1 MSDHEASISRPDPRA
16 GSTSLFG
23 LQGKPVL
30 VVGGGSG
37 IGRATALML
46 GQVGADVAVADL
58 DAGRAAE
65 VAAEVA
71 ANAAAQVPSAA
82 VRTVSVA
89 GDVTDP
95 DDAQRIVDTAH
106 AELGGLHAVINIV
119 GVASWSDL
127 LSMDIAMWES
137 DLRSNLTH
145 HLFVGRAAARH
156 MIADGVAGRLAL
168 VTSISGIF
176 GAPNHAAY
184 GAAKAGAIALARTM
198 ANEWAPHGI
207 RVNSVAPDII
217 ATPRVV
223 DGFTARGITD
233 MNAIVQADGV
243 PLGRWGTPDEIA
255 GPLVFLVSDLSG
267 FMTGQNLVV
276 DGGTQSRFPH
286 GGPKPFTPESAA
298 D

>member
-1 MSDHEASISRPDPRA
+1 MTDQSNTHPDV
-16 GSTSLFG
+16 FG
-23 LQGKPVL
+23 LRGKVAL

-37 IGRATALML
+37 IGRATALLL
-46 GQVGADVAVADL
+46 GCVGADVAVADL
-58 DAGRAAE
+58 DLARATEVSDE
-65 VAAEVA
+65 VAALG
-71 ANAAAQVPSAA
+71 
-82 VRTVSVA
+82 VRSIA
-89 GDVTDP
+89 LSGDVTDP
-95 DDAQRIVDTAH
+95 VAAQAVVDRAH
-106 AELGGLHAVINIV
+106 SGLGGLHAVVNIV

-127 LSMDIAMWES
+127 LSMDLEMWES

-145 HLFVGRAAARH
+145 HMLVGRAAARH
-156 MIADGVAGRLAL
+156 WIDDGVDGRLAL

-184 GAAKAGAIALARTM
+184 GAAKAGAIGLARSM
-198 ANEWAPHGI
+198 ANEWAPYGI

-223 DGFTARGITD
+223 AGFTARGITD
-233 MNAIVQADGV
+233 INEIVIADGV
-243 PLGRWGTPDEIA
+243 PLARWGTPEEIA

-286 GGPKPFTPESAA
+286 GGPKPFKSEG
-298 D
+298 

>member
-1 MSDHEASISRPDPRA
+1 MTNLSA
-16 GSTSLFG
+16 TSSAIDVFG
-23 LQGKPVL
+23 LRGKPVL

-37 IGRATALML
+37 IGRATALLL
-46 GQVGADVAVADL
+46 GTVGANVAVADL

-65 VAAEVA
+65 VSAEVA
-71 ANAAAQVPSAA
+71 ALGVQS
-82 VRTVSVA
+82 VSIA

-95 DDAQRIVDTAH
+95 DDAQRVVDDAH
-106 AELGGLHAVINIV
+106 AALGGLLAVVNIV

-127 LSMDIAMWES
+127 LSMDLAMWES

-145 HLFVGRAAARH
+145 HLFVGRAAAKH
-156 MIADGVAGRLAL
+156 MIADGHGGRLAL

-184 GAAKAGAIALARTM
+184 GAAKAGAIALARSM
-198 ANEWAPHGI
+198 ANEWAVHGI

-223 DGFTARGITD
+223 AGFTERGVTD
-233 MNAIVQADGV
+233 MNAIVAADGV
-243 PLGRWGTPDEIA
+243 PMARWGTPDEIA
-255 GPLVFLVSDLSG
+255 GPLVFLVSDLAG

-286 GGPKPFTPESAA
+286 GGPKPFTPEEASEEPA
-298 D
+298 DADG